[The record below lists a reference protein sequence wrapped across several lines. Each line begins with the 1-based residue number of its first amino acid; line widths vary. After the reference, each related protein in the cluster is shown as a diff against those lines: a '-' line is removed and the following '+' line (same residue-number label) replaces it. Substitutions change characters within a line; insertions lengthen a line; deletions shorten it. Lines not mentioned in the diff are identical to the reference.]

1 MEVNHH
7 SIFPT
12 IVSDLKLPAFSSIK
26 DSLIRWIYEYQENVE
41 GVTKSNRGGWQS
53 PDDFWR
59 EESFK
64 EFYNYMSVGFHMWNS
79 AYPGYNY
86 SVNNMWINVNKP
98 GDYNTPHVH
107 PLSKM
112 SGCFYIKVPDNSGA
126 ISFQCPSFFI
136 NSNLHLSV
144 NSGLAEQFNFYSRW
158 QMNPFEGTM
167 LFFPPHLQHEV
178 ETNQS
183 NEDRITIA
191 FNLD

>member
-1 MEVNHH
+1 MQVNHQ

-26 DSLIRWIYEYQENVE
+26 DSLIQWIYNYKENTE
-41 GVTKSNRGGWQS
+41 GVAKSNRGGWQS

-64 EFYNYMSVGFHMWNS
+64 EFYDYISVGFSMWNT
-79 AYPGYNY
+79 AYPEYRY
-86 SVNNMWINVNKP
+86 SISNMWINVNEP
-98 GDYNTPHVH
+98 GDYNTLHVH

-112 SGCFYIKVPDNSGA
+112 SGCFYIKVPENSGS
-126 ISFQCPSFFI
+126 IIFECPSYYVNF
-136 NSNLHLSV
+136 NLHKSV
-144 NSGLAEQFNFYSRW
+144 NSELANQFNFYSSW
-158 QMNPFEGTM
+158 CMDPCEGTM

-178 ETNQS
+178 ATNRS